1 MSTETPNPPAF
12 PTLYRLNGECADES
26 VCPTHYTSEMAE
38 GMSLRD
44 YFAAKAL
51 AAGLHPD
58 FLSHQF
64 TEVDIALWI
73 QNAAALSYRLA
84 DAMLAERAK

>member
-1 MSTETPNPPAF
+1 MATEKDNGGAAF
-12 PTLYRLNGECADES
+12 PGVYYGEIPD
-26 VCPTHYTSEMAE
+26 VTHE

-51 AAGLHPD
+51 TGMHARDSYDEGQATPSQRAA
-58 FLSHQF
+58 
-64 TEVDIALWI
+64 IAYLD
-73 QNAAALSYRLA
+73 A